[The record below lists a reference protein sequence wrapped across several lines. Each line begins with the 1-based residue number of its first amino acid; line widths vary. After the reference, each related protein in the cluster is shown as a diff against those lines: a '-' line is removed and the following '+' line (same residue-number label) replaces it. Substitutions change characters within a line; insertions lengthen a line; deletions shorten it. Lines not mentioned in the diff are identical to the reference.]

1 MPALVENMFYTSNDY
16 NNRFVPWHGLGIPLV
31 ESPTSADAIKVAGL
45 DWRVEARE
53 IFDAKGNKIPGFV
66 ANTRDIDNQVL
77 GVVSNKYK
85 IVQNSEAFEF
95 TDSLL
100 DEGIVY
106 ETAGSLKKGRTVW
119 LLAKMPE
126 TKILDDTIDPYI
138 CFMNTHDGTGSIRVC
153 MTPIRVVCNNTL
165 NLALSSAK
173 RSWSTCHMGNIQEKL
188 EEAKHTLGLANTYIE
203 ELDKEANKLVSI
215 KVSDAELEEMF
226 DLMFPINYNE
236 DSQRK
241 INNIINL
248 KNNLFYCYDAPDIKA
263 YKGTAYGIINA
274 ATDMVA
280 HMAPNRLSINYQ
292 ENNWG
297 KIMTGHPFVDGIYKK
312 IAS

>member
-31 ESPTSADAIKVAGL
+31 ESPTSAAAIKAAGL
-45 DWRVEARE
+45 DWTVEPKN
-53 IFDAKGNKIPGFV
+53 IFDKDGKEIPGFI
-66 ANTRDIDNQVL
+66 ANTRSSDNQVL
-77 GVVSNKYK
+77 GIVSNKYK

-173 RSWSTCHMGNIQEKL
+173 RVWSTCHMGNIQEKL
-188 EEAKHTLGLANTYIE
+188 EEAKHTLGLAENYLTA
-203 ELDKEANKLVSI
+203 LDEEANRLVDI
-215 KVSDAELEEMF
+215 KVSDAELEKIF
-226 DLMFPINYNE
+226 DLMFPINYE
-236 DSQRK
+236 TDSARK

-248 KNNLFYCYDAPDIKA
+248 KTNLFHCYDAPDIKQ
-263 YKGTAYGIINA
+263 YKGTVYGVVNA

-280 HMAPNRLSINYQ
+280 HTAPNRLSANYQ

-297 KIMTGHPFVDGIYKK
+297 KIMTGHPFVDTIHKK
-312 IAS
+312 LAG